1 MAIKWLVMLLYCLI
15 FLLFQAF
22 LQKIAAFY
30 HLLDGSTV
38 LLRTFMAQ
46 IAVEFLLNFWHR
58 STFYLG

>member
-1 MAIKWLVMLLYCLI
+1 MVGDVIV
-15 FLLFQAF
+15 LFNFSDIIAF

-30 HLLDGSTV
+30 HLLHGSTV

>member
-46 IAVEFLLNFWHR
+46 IAVEFLLK
-58 STFYLG
+58 LLA